1 MALEQGI
8 TPVDHQQLDSAHN
21 VLKAWIPTRFYEE
34 SSGNIPSFIDDRLKP
49 VKVAAAYIRELR
61 TESERQKL
69 KLESQKDKIAKLE
82 DEGKIEILEATA
94 KEREET
100 IKEHKAYIDRLL
112 MCGVQGLVD
121 DAGASEVSKL
131 RSQNEAK
138 VKEVEALEKRV
149 GELQDLLMVRSDQR

>member
-1 MALEQGI
+1 MAGEQGV
-8 TPVDHQQLDSAHN
+8 TPIDNQQLDSASD

-34 SSGNIPSFIDDRLKP
+34 SSGNMPLFIDDRLKP

-69 KLESQKDKIAKLE
+69 KLEVQKNKVAKLE
-82 DEGKIEILEATA
+82 DAGKIEILEATV
-94 KEREET
+94 KQHEET
-100 IKEHKAYIDRLL
+100 IKEHKASIDRLL

-131 RSQNEAK
+131 RSQHEVK
-138 VKEVEALEKRV
+138 VKEVEALEKRIE
-149 GELQDLLMVRSDQR
+149 ELQDLLMARSDQR